1 MDPVFSIETIICI
14 TTFIVCF
21 FHNIAKDFDTM
32 GFQDLGCLHIYSH
45 YSLKMI
51 KSQHVALTH
60 NICSLIFIH
69 EKMVTKDRN
78 PYSGNALVRVQ
89 RVHKPADLWTS
100 PFAPADFEASSIIC
114 TRCLGPKFLTHS
126 LVSIYQAGLFTEIN
140 KLF

>member
-89 RVHKPADLWTS
+89 RVRAQTRRSLGHHLLHPLILRLLVLCAPPVLRPRALKDAP
-100 PFAPADFEASSIIC
+100 APADPNS
-114 TRCLGPKFLTHS
+114 
-126 LVSIYQAGLFTEIN
+126 
-140 KLF
+140 

>member
-89 RVHKPADLWTS
+89 RVHEPQIFGTS
-100 PFAPADFEASSIIC
+100 PLEPSDFEGFSTTYVHPLI
-114 TRCLGPKFLTHS
+114 
-126 LVSIYQAGLFTEIN
+126 
-140 KLF
+140 

>member
-21 FHNIAKDFDTM
+21 FHNIAKDFDIM

-89 RVHKPADLWTS
+89 RVHKPADLWDIT
-100 PFAPADFEASSIIC
+100 FC
-114 TRCLGPKFLTHS
+114 TR
-126 LVSIYQAGLFTEIN
+126 
-140 KLF
+140 

>member
-89 RVHKPADLWTS
+89 QVRAQTRRSLGHHLLHPLISRLLKFVQTKL
-100 PFAPADFEASSIIC
+100 II
-114 TRCLGPKFLTHS
+114 L
-126 LVSIYQAGLFTEIN
+126 
-140 KLF
+140 